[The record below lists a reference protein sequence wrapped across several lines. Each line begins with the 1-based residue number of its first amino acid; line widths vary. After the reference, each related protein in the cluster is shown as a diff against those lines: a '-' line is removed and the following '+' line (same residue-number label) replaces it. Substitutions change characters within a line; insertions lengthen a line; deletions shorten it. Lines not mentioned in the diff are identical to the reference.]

1 MIAGINAALKV
12 RGEEPFVLKRSEAYI
27 GVMIDDLVTKGAE
40 EPYRMFTSRAEY
52 RLLLRED
59 NADLRLT
66 EQARELGLIDD
77 LRWARF
83 NEKID
88 NMTKERQRLKDTWM
102 NPKSQGI
109 DALNQLLKT
118 PMVRE
123 ASGEDLLRRPEM
135 TYQQLTELEAFAPA
149 LEDQQAAEQVEI
161 QVKYEGY
168 IKRQQDEI
176 EKSLRHEHTHLPLD
190 MDYANVKGLSNEVV
204 AKLNESKPE
213 SIGIAS
219 RISGITPA
227 AISILLVHLKKQGM
241 LKKGEEA

>member
-1 MIAGINAALKV
+1 
-12 RGEEPFVLKRSEAYI
+12 
-27 GVMIDDLVTKGAE
+27 
-40 EPYRMFTSRAEY
+40 MFTSRAEY

-66 EQARELGLIDD
+66 EKARELGLIDD
-77 LRWARF
+77 ARWARF

-88 NMTKERQRLKDTWM
+88 NMEKERQRLKETWM
-102 NPKSQGI
+102 NPKSEGI
-109 DALNQLLKT
+109 DALNAILKS
-118 PMVRE
+118 PMSRE

-135 TYQQLTELEAFAPA
+135 TYSQLTALDRFAPA

-168 IKRQQDEI
+168 IQRQQDEI
-176 EKSLRHEHTHLPLD
+176 EKSLRHENTKLPVD
-190 MDYANVKGLSNEVV
+190 MDYSKVSGLSNEVV
-204 AKLNESKPE
+204 AKLTEAKPE

-227 AISILLVHLKKQGM
+227 AISILLVHLKKQGI
-241 LKKGEEA
+241 LKKGEVA

>member
-1 MIAGINAALKV
+1 
-12 RGEEPFVLKRSEAYI
+12 
-27 GVMIDDLVTKGAE
+27 
-40 EPYRMFTSRAEY
+40 MFTSRAEY

-66 EQARELGLIDD
+66 EKARELGLIDD
-77 LRWARF
+77 VRWARF

-88 NMTKERQRLKDTWM
+88 NMEKERQRLKETWM
-102 NPKSQGI
+102 NPKSAGV
-109 DALNQLLKT
+109 DELNALLKA
-118 PMVRE
+118 PMARE
-123 ASGEDLLRRPEM
+123 ASGEDLLRRPEI
-135 TYQQLTELEAFAPA
+135 TYAQLTQLAAFQPT

-176 EKSLRHEHTHLPLD
+176 EKSLRHENTKLPADLD
-190 MDYANVKGLSNEVV
+190 YKQVSGLSNEVV
-204 AKLNESKPE
+204 LKLSEAKPE

-227 AISILLVHLKKQGM
+227 AISILLVHLKKQGL

>member
-1 MIAGINAALKV
+1 MG
-12 RGEEPFVLKRSEAYI
+12 VL
-27 GVMIDDLVTKGAE
+27 IDDLSTMGTK

-59 NADLRLT
+59 NADIRLT
-66 EQARELGLIDD
+66 EKSRELGLVDD
-77 LRWARF
+77 ARWARF
-83 NEKID
+83 NEKMD
-88 NMTKERQRLKDTWM
+88 NMEKERQRLKETWI
-102 NPKSQGI
+102 NPKSEDIG
-109 DALNQLLKT
+109 ALNQILKT
-118 PMVRE
+118 PMSRE

-135 TYQQLTELEAFAPA
+135 TYSQLTALDRFSPA

-168 IKRQQDEI
+168 IQRQQDEI
-176 EKSLRHEHTHLPLD
+176 EKSLRHENTKLPAD
-190 MDYANVKGLSNEVV
+190 IDYSQVKGLSNEVV
-204 AKLNESKPE
+204 LKLTNAKPD

-227 AISILLVHLKKQGM
+227 AISILLVYLKKHGL